1 MHAQDIHSQ
10 NMTRIAQNIAAGRD
24 PVLGIGSMA
33 CLNALFAHDMPAD
46 TTPVVKS
53 ALEARLAKYKAQGK
67 ADKSAAVK
75 STEKALTFFTPAPT
89 PAAPAKAPS
98 RKTKADLQAEL
109 DQALAFIAKL
119 SA

>member
-1 MHAQDIHSQ
+1 MDVHAQNI
-10 NMTRIAQNIAAGRD
+10 TRITQNIAANRD

-33 CLNALFAHDMPAD
+33 CIHALAAHDMPAD

-67 ADKSAAVK
+67 AENSAAVK
-75 STEKALTFFTPAPT
+75 STTKALAFFTPAPT
-89 PAAPAKAPS
+89 PDAPAKAPS

-109 DQALAFIAKL
+109 DQALAFIAQL
-119 SA
+119 QA